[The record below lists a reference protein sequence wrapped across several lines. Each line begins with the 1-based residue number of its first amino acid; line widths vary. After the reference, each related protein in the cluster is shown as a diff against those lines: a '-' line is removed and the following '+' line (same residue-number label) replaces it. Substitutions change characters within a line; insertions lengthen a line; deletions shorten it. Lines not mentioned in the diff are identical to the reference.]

1 MSNNDISATTLPIV
15 DAHHHL
21 WNLSDPNHHYTF
33 LRPDTPN
40 DFIAGDRRPLK
51 STYSIQDYIKDTG
64 PYNVVKSVHVEAAY
78 DIHADPWGDIE
89 WLYEQAKTNK
99 NQLPNVLVAHANL
112 ADDQVRER
120 LATLTN
126 RFDKVRGIRHLINWL
141 DSKESKYTLCD
152 RPDYLTDDKWKQ
164 GFGLLNQYG
173 LSFDLAIYHHQMN
186 DAAQLARENL
196 DTTIILDHCGMPYDN
211 MVSINQWKAGMA
223 ALAQQPNVSC
233 KLSGLVMF
241 QHNWTAES
249 LRPFL
254 ECALNVF
261 GVDRCLFASN
271 FPVDKLHATFGQLVE
286 ANLQVA
292 KEVGLSKQEIERI
305 FHDNAFRIYRL

>member
-126 RFDKVRGIRHLINWL
+126 RFDKVRG
-141 DSKESKYTLCD
+141 
-152 RPDYLTDDKWKQ
+152 
-164 GFGLLNQYG
+164 
-173 LSFDLAIYHHQMN
+173 
-186 DAAQLARENL
+186 
-196 DTTIILDHCGMPYDN
+196 MPYDN

-241 QHNWTAES
+241 QHNWTVES

-254 ECALNVF
+254 EYALNVF

-292 KEVGLSKQEIERI
+292 KEVGLSKQEIERV
-305 FHDNAFRIYRL
+305 FHDNACRIYRL